1 VLNGKGE
8 GFREARREEV
18 RKNISQMTH
27 EEQEGKF
34 YGAITE
40 LQKNLKN
47 EEAEK
52 A

>member
-1 VLNGKGE
+1 VLNGREEK
-8 GFREARREEV
+8 FRKTRREEV